1 MSRIRRFRA
10 DLGYPQRFPKP
21 RARRCDQF
29 RGWRLDV
36 MRLNRALLAAFLCSA
51 TAPVTMCD
59 PTDQMSPLIAGPGTT
74 LRDSDATVSRAMA
87 APNTLAPEAFQLP
100 DATVVLL
107 QRPAVNARPSETT
120 AEVDTLPSTST
131 APEPE
136 LQARLLMACLGFVL
150 AVAGGVM
157 LLLPRR

>member
-1 MSRIRRFRA
+1 MSAFPSVFPSRERDAATRFA
-10 DLGYPQRFPKP
+10 TG
-21 RARRCDQF
+21 
-29 RGWRLDV
+29 GLDV
-36 MRLNRALLAAFLCSA
+36 MRMNRAVLAAFLCSA
-51 TAPVTMCD
+51 TAPATMCE
-59 PTDQMSPLIAGPGTT
+59 PTEQMSRFIAGQGTT
-74 LRDSDATVSRAMA
+74 LRDSDGTTSRAIA
-87 APNTLAPEAFQLP
+87 APSTLAMEVMQLP

-107 QRPAVNARPSETT
+107 QPPAADVGPVDETIS
-120 AEVDTLPSTST
+120 ANVLPSTST